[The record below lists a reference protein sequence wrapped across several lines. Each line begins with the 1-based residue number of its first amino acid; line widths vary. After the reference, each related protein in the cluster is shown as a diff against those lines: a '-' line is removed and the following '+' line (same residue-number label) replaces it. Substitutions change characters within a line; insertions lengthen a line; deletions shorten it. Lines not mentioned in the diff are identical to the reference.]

1 MAKQSGTV
9 VTLVRGGVLINALV
23 AVSHDIFTPA
33 TQTEK
38 AFPTE
43 HLTLVYL
50 EPGAPAGTGEALRA
64 SIKTQIDVPPV
75 DSGQHFGWEARQDT
89 VAEPTKQPGLP
100 SAADLDAVAAE
111 QALEQQKPGDPA
123 AENHASA
130 ETSESTE

>member
-23 AVSHDIFTPA
+23 AVSHDVYTPA

-38 AFPTE
+38 AFTTE

-75 DSGQHFGWEARQDT
+75 DSGQHFGWEARIDT
-89 VAEPTKQPGLP
+89 VAEPTKPPTLP

-111 QALEQQKPGDPA
+111 QALA
-123 AENHASA
+123 AQSPQESPQPEA
-130 ETSESTE
+130 TSTEALQSE